1 MNRTFLSILWGGLLS
16 AATISAHAELI
27 PFFATLDGAQE
38 APQTPPVGGP
48 STVTQKD
55 FAGSGSAA
63 VTFDDVTNLL
73 SWNIVFS
80 GLIAPTV
87 DAHFHGPS
95 NPGDP
100 AGFGIASPVQVSI
113 REVSGLSSP
122 LLGSFDLDNLANESF
137 HESNLLAGLWYINIH
152 TTAFPSGEIR
162 GQVLRVPEPHPL
174 ALLGLGIV
182 ALGLTRWRKK

>member
-1 MNRTFLSILWGGLLS
+1 MSRKLLSILCYGLLS
-16 AATISAHAELI
+16 AATTSAHAELI
-27 PFFATLDGAQE
+27 PFFASLDGAQE
-38 APQTPPVGGP
+38 APQVPPIGGP

-55 FAGSGSAA
+55 FPGTGAAA

-73 SWNIVFS
+73 SWNVVFG

-113 REVSGLSSP
+113 RDVSGLSSP
-122 LLGSFDLDNLANESF
+122 LIGSFDLDNLVNESF

-174 ALLGLGIV
+174 ALLGLGAV